1 MFCNCGGI
9 LMVIRVEEP
18 PKNLS
23 EIEKLTYNRVC
34 DVECANCGEIYYSQ
48 PYDTGQR
55 LNIVKK
61 IQD

>member
-1 MFCNCGGI
+1 
-9 LMVIRVEEP
+9 MVIRVEEP